1 MFKLG
6 FFVDSR
12 QLDLFLIQLQFLSFN
27 WFISVMHVWSDYWY
41 LLYLV
46 LFYSLFLPSLALIDY
61 FIWFHILFFLSVC
74 SLEKIILNGK
84 VWEEE
89 NFGAGCILWLE
100 SGPGWSKRVASA
112 SCFLVLSQPGSD
124 HVTILFSP
132 REEGYRFRLV
142 QNNDLYFIVVSSSFI
157 CQKTSR
163 LWNPERKK

>member
-61 FIWFHILFFLSVC
+61 FIWFHILFFLSVSISLFLLPIWFC
-74 SLEKIILNGK
+74 TLSIIFSTRTFHILILAVLNSQPDKSKISDTSASGSNACFVSLEWVFSNFKHALQFSCLKPDK
-84 VWEEE
+84 VYQVIGTEINWHL
-89 NFGAGCILWLE
+89 LW
-100 SGPGWSKRVASA
+100 G
-112 SCFLVLSQPGSD
+112 FM
-124 HVTILFSP
+124 
-132 REEGYRFRLV
+132 
-142 QNNDLYFIVVSSSFI
+142 FIF
-157 CQKTSR
+157 
-163 LWNPERKK
+163 